1 VYIDISLETVFSLSQ
16 VFNFF
21 NFHSVHISII
31 YVSVLAF
38 CQVVLNEYDD
48 DDDILEVYVI

>member
-1 VYIDISLETVFSLSQ
+1 MYIDISLETVFSLSQ